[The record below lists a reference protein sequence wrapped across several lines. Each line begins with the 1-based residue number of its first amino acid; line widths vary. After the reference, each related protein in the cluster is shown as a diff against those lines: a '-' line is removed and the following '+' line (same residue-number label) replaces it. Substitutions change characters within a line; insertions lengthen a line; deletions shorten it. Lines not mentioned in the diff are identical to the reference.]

1 MKRAVKSP
9 STTPSVHS
17 LTDKPNEQHAL
28 AHTGASA
35 TLTEAVSRKAFL
47 KTAGS
52 AVLFA
57 ALGISLTACG
67 NDSSGENIVGP
78 TPGGNNDSGNS
89 GFTISGNTITIDLSK
104 DDAASLATSGA
115 WGLIAAAQTLVV
127 NVGGS
132 FRAFTSV
139 CTHAGCDRSWN
150 FSNQQFICTCHG
162 SRFNTRGEVVQG
174 PANRN
179 LQEFSVTQSGNI
191 VTIQRS

>member
-1 MKRAVKSP
+1 MQEKINTSSEAFYE
-9 STTPSVHS
+9 
-17 LTDKPNEQHAL
+17 NEL
-28 AHTGASA
+28 
-35 TLTEAVSRKAFL
+35 VSRKSFL

-52 AVLFA
+52 VALFA
-57 ALGISLTACG
+57 ALGISFTGC
-67 NDSSGENIVGP
+67 SSDNGTENIVGP
-78 TPGGNNDSGNS
+78 SQDTPPDGNS
-89 GFTISGNTITIDLSK
+89 GFTISGNTITIDLTK
-104 DDAASLATSGA
+104 DDASSLSNSGS

-132 FRAFTSV
+132 FRAFTSI

-150 FSNQQFICTCHG
+150 FSNQQFVCTCHG

-191 VTIQRS
+191 VTIQK

>member
-17 LTDKPNEQHAL
+17 LTDKPNEQQAL
-28 AHTGASA
+28 AHPGAST

>member
-1 MKRAVKSP
+1 MKRAKNSP
-9 STTPSVHS
+9 STTPFVHS
-17 LTDKPNEQHAL
+17 LTDKPNEQQAL
-28 AHTGASA
+28 VHPGASA
-35 TLTEAVSRKAFL
+35 TLAEAVSRKAFL